1 MTAVAFTINGKAVS
15 VETEPDTAL
24 LWVVREHLKLTG
36 TTVSTLTALPSI
48 VNATAVIDFLPGDGY
63 LRLNR
68 RMVIVFAIGRKS
80 RLPEQ
85 RWQ

>member
-1 MTAVAFTINGKAVS
+1 LVPVSLRCSRTTQSRAVS
-15 VETEPDTAL
+15 
-24 LWVVREHLKLTG
+24 G
-36 TTVSTLTALPSI
+36 SVSTLTALPLI